1 MRPRSWLSRH
11 SISFPHQLAIFFSV
25 HVAGML
31 VGVTLLPLRVAG
43 GTVPQPGGTT
53 AAALFAANSK
63 LVALTFLISA
73 FSGGVAALLIVGV
86 NGLRYGLALAVA
98 TPAVPVHTPMDQLL
112 ALVFP
117 WLEFVAL
124 IGMAA
129 LGAAIFWRLWFSSRL
144 LGARMVTGVCL
155 LSVASLLAAAGMEA
169 RVLAA

>member
-1 MRPRSWLSRH
+1 MKPRGWLGRH
-11 SISFPHQLAIFFSV
+11 SISFPHQLAAFAGV

-31 VGVTLLPLRVAG
+31 VGVTLLPLRVAT
-43 GTVPQPGGTT
+43 GTPPLAGGTT
-53 AAALFAANSK
+53 AAARVAANSK
-63 LVALTFLISA
+63 LVLLTFLISMC
-73 FSGGVAALLIVGV
+73 SGGVAALAIVGV

-98 TPAVPVHTPMDQLL
+98 TPAVPVHTPIDHLL
-112 ALVFP
+112 VLVFP
-117 WLEFVAL
+117 WLEFAAL

-155 LSVASLLAAAGMEA
+155 LSLASLLAAAGMEA

>member
-1 MRPRSWLSRH
+1 MRPRSWLGRH
-11 SISFPHQLAIFFSV
+11 SISFPHQLAVFFSV

-31 VGVTLLPLRVAG
+31 VGITLLPLRVAG
-43 GTVPQPGGTT
+43 GTVQQPGGTT

-63 LVALTFLISA
+63 LVALIFLISA

-86 NGLRYGLALAVA
+86 NGLRYGLALAAA

-144 LGARMVTGVCL
+144 LGARLVTGVCL